1 MLKNEKG
8 RNRWK
13 INLLVGGHRCEIV
26 HTKVLAV
33 LSHITHYIKPLH
45 DVCLDYIFLFWFA
58 FWAMLQK
65 VIMIPLIEN
74 GKPATMARSILKE
87 HCLKLNISQNKK
99 ITKVAE
105 DNALKQMIAIFGL
118 LLTRKIWISLYQELA
133 FCTAL

>member
-1 MLKNEKG
+1 MKDKPFSRGSQMWNSSKKSFL
-8 RNRWK
+8 
-13 INLLVGGHRCEIV
+13 

-105 DNALKQMIAIFGL
+105 DDALKQMIAIFGL

>member
-1 MLKNEKG
+1 MKDKPFSRGSQMWNSSKKSFLH
-8 RNRWK
+8 
-13 INLLVGGHRCEIV
+13 L
-26 HTKVLAV
+26 KVLAV

-105 DNALKQMIAIFGL
+105 DDALKQIIAIFGL
-118 LLTRKIWISLYQELA
+118 LLTRKIWISLWQELA

>member
-1 MLKNEKG
+1 MKDKPFSRGSQMWNSSKKSFL
-8 RNRWK
+8 
-13 INLLVGGHRCEIV
+13 

-105 DNALKQMIAIFGL
+105 DDALKQMIAIFGL

-133 FCTAL
+133 FCIAL

>member
-1 MLKNEKG
+1 MKDKPFSRGSQMWNSSKKSFL
-8 RNRWK
+8 
-13 INLLVGGHRCEIV
+13 

-99 ITKVAE
+99 ITKIAE
-105 DNALKQMIAIFGL
+105 DDALKQMIAIFGL

>member
-1 MLKNEKG
+1 MKDKPFSRGSQMWNSSKKSFL
-8 RNRWK
+8 
-13 INLLVGGHRCEIV
+13 

-99 ITKVAE
+99 IAKVAK
-105 DNALKQMIAIFGL
+105 DDASKQMIAIFGL

>member
-1 MLKNEKG
+1 MKDKPFSRGSQMWNSSKKSFL
-8 RNRWK
+8 
-13 INLLVGGHRCEIV
+13 

-74 GKPATMARSILKE
+74 GKPATMATSILKE

-105 DNALKQMIAIFGL
+105 DDALKQMIAIFGL

>member
-1 MLKNEKG
+1 MWNSSKKSFL
-8 RNRWK
+8 
-13 INLLVGGHRCEIV
+13 

-99 ITKVAE
+99 ITKVAGRCIE
-105 DNALKQMIAIFGL
+105 TDDCNFWSFVNKKNLNITLSGTCFLYSAIN
-118 LLTRKIWISLYQELA
+118 ISH
-133 FCTAL
+133 TINDPRSW

>member
-1 MLKNEKG
+1 MKDKPFSRGSQMWNSSKKSFL
-8 RNRWK
+8 
-13 INLLVGGHRCEIV
+13 

-58 FWAMLQK
+58 FCAMHQK

>member
-1 MLKNEKG
+1 MKDKPFSRGSQMWNSSKKSFL
-8 RNRWK
+8 
-13 INLLVGGHRCEIV
+13 